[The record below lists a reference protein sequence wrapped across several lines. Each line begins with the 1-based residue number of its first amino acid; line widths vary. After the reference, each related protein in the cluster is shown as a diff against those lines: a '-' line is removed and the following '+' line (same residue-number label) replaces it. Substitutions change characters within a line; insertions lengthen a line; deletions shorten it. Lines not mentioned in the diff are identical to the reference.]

1 MLKTLLTIDSNTLSQ
16 CLRSLEPSDHS
27 GLQNEERGLLFT
39 IHTQFILFNL
49 TFVSK
54 SIVSI
59 PTSSL
64 LKYYFVFQFHE
75 KKSLCIFF
83 LSSIILQKNWPDVQK
98 AVLHYLGSLFKIGTE
113 IFKHG
118 QKSVV
123 ETHANE
129 TVTKVHELFSDESA
143 IPSKYFYIFQTH
155 IKFSL
160 LHFYCIF
167 IAYYGM

>member
-1 MLKTLLTIDSNTLSQ
+1 M
-16 CLRSLEPSDHS
+16 
-27 GLQNEERGLLFT
+27 
-39 IHTQFILFNL
+39 
-49 TFVSK
+49 
-54 SIVSI
+54 
-59 PTSSL
+59 
-64 LKYYFVFQFHE
+64 
-75 KKSLCIFF
+75 
-83 LSSIILQKNWPDVQK
+83 QK

-160 LHFYCIF
+160 LHIYCIL
-167 IAYYGM
+167 IAHYGKSWHVLQFLIEIFGWIFQAFCI

>member
-1 MLKTLLTIDSNTLSQ
+1 MLKTLLTIDCNTLSQ

-59 PTSSL
+59 PTTYL
-64 LKYYFVFQFHE
+64 LTYYFVFQFHE
-75 KKSLCIFF
+75 KKNHYVLNFHHHFF
-83 LSSIILQKNWPDVQK
+83 LQKNWPDVQR

-143 IPSKYFYIFQTH
+143 IPSKYF
-155 IKFSL
+155 
-160 LHFYCIF
+160 
-167 IAYYGM
+167 

>member
-1 MLKTLLTIDSNTLSQ
+1 MQ
-16 CLRSLEPSDHS
+16 R
-27 GLQNEERGLLFT
+27 
-39 IHTQFILFNL
+39 
-49 TFVSK
+49 
-54 SIVSI
+54 
-59 PTSSL
+59 
-64 LKYYFVFQFHE
+64 
-75 KKSLCIFF
+75 
-83 LSSIILQKNWPDVQK
+83 

-155 IKFSL
+155 IKFFL

-167 IAYYGM
+167 IGGLNNGWNLIMENITCGDGNHE